1 MTRMMWIVILVLL
14 VGALLLLMVRS
25 ARPGTG
31 TNRLLADIRR
41 AHDELVAQYPN
52 AQFMIQSASPAP
64 RVRNLVVFIVPG
76 KADSAAAE
84 RMADSALIVARNIF
98 DLRGFDS
105 VIVALNGVAVRGE
118 PTR

>member
-1 MTRMMWIVILVLL
+1 MMWIVILVLL
-14 VGALLLLMVRS
+14 VGALLLFMTRS
-25 ARPGTG
+25 AKPDTG
-31 TNRLLADIRR
+31 TNRLLADIQR
-41 AHDELVAQYPN
+41 AHNELVGQYPG
-52 AQFMIQSASPAP
+52 AQFMVKSASPAP

-76 KADSAAAE
+76 EADSAAAE
-84 RMADSALIVARNIF
+84 RMADSALVVARSVF